1 MKKRQKNKFFC
12 GNFLKKNRR
21 GIASEFLPWLIIA
34 IAVLAIVLVSM
45 FLLKDKGNSLVDQI
59 KNLFSFG
66 G

>member
-1 MKKRQKNKFFC
+1 M
-12 GNFLKKNRR
+12 KNRR
-21 GIASEFLPWLIIA
+21 GIVSEFLPWLIIA
-34 IAVLAIVLVSM
+34 IAVLAIVLVSV